1 MGTQVGMQVVRA
13 LGRHIE
19 EGRAIGWVG
28 MRNAAR
34 LTALVALLALVTLLG
49 VQRTAAALATDGLP
63 PGVPVPSWAKGKKV
77 HFDPAEPQNP
87 RLAGGDPTAVAD
99 TGTRPLELSAGSL
112 KYEGGPVE
120 NEPRLVLIF
129 LGEEW
134 EGALALRHELEATA
148 EGLPGSGY
156 EKILTQ
162 YSSIDGP
169 ISPGPLIDSPVVEKY
184 YLKQPI
190 TGKVGRAALTNA
202 VTEVRRLAGG
212 PERDPNTTYAVM
224 PAPGAAEV
232 EAGTCGYHVSL
243 SGSEASLAAIMDT
256 EGRFGCGPPSMT
268 LTHEYAESVT
278 DPTQEGW
285 RRLDSGEN
293 EIADVCSSLG
303 PQRMADGA
311 RVAAL
316 WDDAKNACEVEDSDP
331 GSVPIGPYTEPIH
344 TETSLYG
351 STNQS
356 LESETFETA
365 LYPCGLEAHYY
376 FEYGTSKA
384 YGSRTAEVDVPARW
398 GEVQVNTTVTGLK
411 YSTHYHWRLVVKTGN
426 GTAYGGDHEFI
437 IPYYVEVREDE
448 VRNVGTTEATLE
460 SEVQP
465 AGVEAKYY
473 FEYGPTEA
481 YGSRT
486 SEASAGSGT
495 TYEKVS
501 ATLTGLAVGTLYHFR
516 IVASSN
522 RGTTVGE
529 DRAFWTDGGKPLVE
543 TRPAE
548 EIGYTG
554 AALAAAI
561 NSKGTATTFYFEYG
575 KTDAYGLRT
584 AERSTEGSG
593 GEERYAT
600 VADLEPDA
608 TYHFRIVATNS
619 YGTSYGADQEFSTLQ
634 EPLVETEAPIA
645 VGYNDATLSGA
656 IDPHGTET
664 SYYFEYGTG
673 QTYGERTTHSTAGSG
688 TSPAQETQ
696 AVTGLSEDTTYH
708 FRMVATNRNGT
719 TYGVDRSFSTD
730 TQPLVQTNVPASVGS
745 TGATLSGIINPHG
758 TEVAYYFEYGVAP
771 GYGSSTAQTSAGSGD
786 SDVEASQTIAELSP
800 GATYH
805 YRLVAVYDSV
815 KQDGGEVT
823 FTTTALPGL
832 GEILTPAPAPTKTL
846 PPPAPHQTPSPPS
859 MQNVR
864 QSTTRWRESNRLARI
879 SRAKTPTG
887 TTFSFSLNEQATVS
901 FGFTQLLGEHQGAH
915 SCLVKTHKNV
925 KGAICNTAMAG
936 RLSFTGH
943 SGTNNVIFAGRM
955 SHTSKL
961 KPGQY
966 ELTITATNS
975 TGQRATP
982 VSLIFTIVK

>member
-1 MGTQVGMQVVRA
+1 MRDGARLRA
-13 LGRHIE
+13 L
-19 EGRAIGWVG
+19 V
-28 MRNAAR
+28 
-34 LTALVALLALVTLLG
+34 VLLALVMLSAT
-49 VQRTAAALATDGLP
+49 QRTTAALAADGLP

-87 RLAGGDPTAVAD
+87 RLAGGNPTAVVD
-99 TGTRPLELSAGSL
+99 TGTRPLELSAESL

-148 EGLPGSGY
+148 EGLPGSGFQ
-156 EKILTQ
+156 KILTQ

-190 TGKVGRAALTNA
+190 AGKVGRTALTNA

-224 PAPGAAEV
+224 PAPGTAEM
-232 EAGTCGYHVSL
+232 EANTCGYHVSL
-243 SGSEASLAAIMDT
+243 PGSEASLAAIMDT
-256 EGRFGCGPPSMT
+256 EGRFGCGSPSMT

-285 RRLDSGEN
+285 RRSDSGEN
-293 EIADVCSSLG
+293 EIADVCKYLG

-311 RVAAL
+311 WVTAI

-365 LYPCGLEAHYY
+365 LYPCGLEADYY

-384 YGSRTAEVDVPARW
+384 YGSKTAEVNVPARW

-411 YSTHYHWRLVVKTGN
+411 YSTHYHWRLVVKTSN
-426 GTAYGGDHEFI
+426 GTAYGGDHEFV
-437 IPYYVEVREDE
+437 IPYYVEVKEDE
-448 VRNVGTTEATLE
+448 VSNVGITEATLE
-460 SEVQP
+460 SEVLP

-486 SEASAGSGT
+486 AEASAGSGT

-501 ATLTGLAVGTLYHFR
+501 ATLAGLAVGTLYHFR
-516 IVASSN
+516 IVASSS

-529 DRAFWTDGGKPLVE
+529 DRAFWTNGGKPLVE
-543 TRPAE
+543 TRPVE

-554 AALAAAI
+554 AALAAVI
-561 NSKGTATTFYFEYG
+561 NSKGTATIFYFEYG

-584 AERSTEGSG
+584 AERLTEGSG
-593 GEERYAT
+593 SEERYAT
-600 VADLEPDA
+600 LAGLEPDA

-619 YGTSYGADQEFSTLQ
+619 YGTSYGDDEEFSTRQ
-634 EPLVETEAPIA
+634 EPLVETEAPTTI
-645 VGYNDATLSGA
+645 GYNDATLSGA
-656 IDPHGTET
+656 IDPYGTAI
-664 SYYFEYGTG
+664 SYYFEYGTS
-673 QTYGERTTHSTAGSG
+673 QTYGKRTARSTAGSG
-688 TSPAQETQ
+688 TSVVQEAQT
-696 AVTGLSEDTTYH
+696 VSGLAEGTTYH
-708 FRMVATNRNGT
+708 FRMVATNSYAT
-719 TYGVDRSFSTD
+719 IYGADRTFSTG
-730 TQPLVQTNVPASVGS
+730 TQPLVQTNAPANVGS
-745 TGATLSGIINPHG
+745 TSAMLSGTINPHG
-758 TEVAYYFEYGVAP
+758 TEVGYYFEYGVAP
-771 GYGSSTAQTSAGSGD
+771 EYGSITAQTGTGAGY
-786 SDVEASQTIAELSP
+786 SDVEASQTIAELLP
-800 GATYH
+800 DATYH

-815 KQDGGEVT
+815 KQYGSEVT
-823 FTTTALPGL
+823 FTTAALLPLVKTLGL
-832 GEILTPAPAPTKTL
+832 GPVPNETP
-846 PPPAPHQTPSPPS
+846 PPPASHKTPSPLLV
-859 MQNVR
+859 QNAR
-864 QSTTRWRESNRLARI
+864 QSTTRWREGNRLARI
-879 SRAKTPTG
+879 SRAKAPTG
-887 TTFSFSLNEQATVS
+887 TTFSFSLNKQARVS
-901 FGFTQLLGEHQGAH
+901 FSFTQLLGVPRVAH
-915 SCLVKTHKNV
+915 SCLARAHKNI
-925 KGAICNTAMAG
+925 KGTVCDTAAAG
-936 RLSFTGH
+936 ALSFAGH
-943 SGTNNVIFAGRM
+943 SGTNKVIFAGRM

-975 TGQRATP
+975 TGQRSTP
-982 VSLIFTIVK
+982 VSLIFTIAK